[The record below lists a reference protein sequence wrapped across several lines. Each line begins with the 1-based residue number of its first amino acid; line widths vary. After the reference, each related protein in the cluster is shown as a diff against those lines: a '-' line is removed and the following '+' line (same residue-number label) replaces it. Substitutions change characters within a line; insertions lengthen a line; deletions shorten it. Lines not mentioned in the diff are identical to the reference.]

1 VSTDQARPSAVD
13 AAAGARAARLLGWA
27 GVVLPPMTLFGV
39 GVLPAVV
46 LNVDAHEARQAAGD
60 GPQLDSDTLVVW
72 ELARVG
78 RARPAV
84 GGVRVRAA
92 DPEP

>member
-1 VSTDQARPSAVD
+1 MSTDQARPSAVD

-60 GPQLDSDTLVVW
+60 GPQLDTTRSRCGSGPSP
-72 ELARVG
+72 ARMPRRRWWPCPG
-78 RARPAV
+78 C
-84 GGVRVRAA
+84 
-92 DPEP
+92 